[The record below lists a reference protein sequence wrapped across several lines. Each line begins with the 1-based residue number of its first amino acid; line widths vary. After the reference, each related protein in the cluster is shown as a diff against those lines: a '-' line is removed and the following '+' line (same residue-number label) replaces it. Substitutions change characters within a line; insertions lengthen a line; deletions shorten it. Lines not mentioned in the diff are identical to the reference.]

1 MQVSK
6 VYSCF
11 NDGTGAVLSEIEV
24 SVTPGIPTFS
34 VLGLCDSSIREAQ
47 GRLQSALAVSGFKMP
62 KGHVTVS
69 ISPAYMKKSG
79 SGFDLPMALGILFA
93 SSQLPE
99 PPGKRVYAEGELS
112 LRGEIKATPGSV
124 MRLVGIKDE
133 NFDIMMIPE
142 EERTSASCAGF
153 AGALVSDLAG
163 VRSVF
168 GIGGYSE
175 EILTPDG
182 LVQDDED
189 AVDISLLKGQE
200 KAKRAVV
207 LSAAGFH
214 NILLVGS
221 PGSGKTM
228 AGRILKGLLPPLYPD
243 EISEVYALTEAVE
256 GEGTGP
262 SRTRPFRYAGP
273 AITVSG
279 LMGSTVNLSPGE
291 LALANHGVL
300 LADEL
305 CEYKTDVIETLRQ
318 PLEDREIRLTKNG
331 RTFVYPA
338 GFIFA
343 GTANPCKCGQY
354 LEPGRRCRCTPGARK
369 RYMSKISGPLLD
381 RIDIVSEMTSISGAD
396 MASICENRISDETV
410 RVRDAVAEC
419 WERQHDRYKA
429 FGKKLLNATVK
440 VENPAEVMRISEKV
454 VEYASNLSE
463 KGFFSARGFT
473 GVLRVARTIADL
485 DGREDVGDR
494 DVSEAAIY
502 RTKLFE

>member
-47 GRLQSALAVSGFKMP
+47 GRLHSALAVSGFKMP

-79 SGFDLPMALGILFA
+79 SGFDLPIALGILFA

-112 LRGEIKATPGSV
+112 LKGEIKATPGCV
-124 MRLVGIKDE
+124 KRLVCMRQEG
-133 NFDIMMIPE
+133 FDIKIIPE
-142 EERTSASCAGF
+142 EEERSAAVAGYR
-153 AGALVSDLAG
+153 GALVSSLSEA
-163 VRSVF
+163 RSVF
-168 GIGGYSE
+168 GLKGYCERVLAFACGSQ
-175 EILTPDG
+175 G
-182 LVQDDED
+182 ED
-189 AVDISLLKGQE
+189 PVDISLLKGQE
-200 KAKRAVV
+200 KAKRAII

-228 AGRILKGLLPPLYPD
+228 AGRILTGLIPPLYPE
-243 EISEVYALTEAVE
+243 EIPEVYALAEAVE
-256 GEGTGP
+256 GDGAEPTD
-262 SRTRPFRYAGP
+262 TRPCRYAGP
-273 AITVSG
+273 AISVSG
-279 LMGSTVNLSPGE
+279 LLGNSSNLAPGE
-291 LALANHGVL
+291 LALADHGVL

-305 CEYKTDVIETLRQ
+305 CEYKPEVLEALRQ
-318 PLEDREIRLTKNG
+318 PLEDREIRLTKSG
-331 RTFVYPA
+331 KTFVYPA
-338 GFIFA
+338 RFIFA
-343 GTANPCKCGQY
+343 GTANPCKCGLY
-354 LEPGRRCRCTPGARK
+354 LEPGRKCRCTPGARK
-369 RYMSKISGPLLD
+369 RYMGKLSGPLLD

-396 MASICENRISDETV
+396 MASICENSISDETV
-410 RVRDAVAEC
+410 RIRNAVAEC
-419 WERQHDRYKA
+419 WERQHERYREL
-429 FGKKLLNATVK
+429 GCRLLNATVRA
-440 VENPAEVMRISEKV
+440 ENPAEAMRIPQKV
-454 VEYASNLSE
+454 AQYASELSE

-485 DGREDVGDR
+485 DGREDVGER

>member
-47 GRLQSALAVSGFKMP
+47 GRLHSALAVSGFKMP

-79 SGFDLPMALGILFA
+79 SGFDLPIALGILFA

-112 LRGEIKATPGSV
+112 LKGEIKATPGCV
-124 MRLVGIKDE
+124 KRLVCMRQEG
-133 NFDIMMIPE
+133 FDIKIIPE
-142 EERTSASCAGF
+142 EEERSAAVAGYR
-153 AGALVSDLAG
+153 GALVSSLSEA
-163 VRSVF
+163 RSVF
-168 GIGGYSE
+168 GLKGYCERVLAFACGSQ
-175 EILTPDG
+175 G
-182 LVQDDED
+182 ED
-189 AVDISLLKGQE
+189 PVDISLLKGQE
-200 KAKRAVV
+200 KAKRAII

-228 AGRILKGLLPPLYPD
+228 AGRILTGLIPPLYPE
-243 EISEVYALTEAVE
+243 EIPEVYALAEAVE
-256 GEGTGP
+256 GDGAEPTD
-262 SRTRPFRYAGP
+262 TRPCRYAGP
-273 AITVSG
+273 AISVSG
-279 LMGSTVNLSPGE
+279 LLGNSSNLAPGE
-291 LALANHGVL
+291 LALADHGVL

-305 CEYKTDVIETLRQ
+305 CEYKPEVLEALRQ
-318 PLEDREIRLTKNG
+318 PLEDREIRLTKSG
-331 RTFVYPA
+331 KTFVYPA
-338 GFIFA
+338 RFIFA
-343 GTANPCKCGQY
+343 GTANPCKCGLY
-354 LEPGRRCRCTPGARK
+354 LEPGRKCRCTPGARK
-369 RYMSKISGPLLD
+369 RYMGKLSGPLLD

-396 MASICENRISDETV
+396 MASICENNISDETV
-410 RVRDAVAEC
+410 RIRNAVAEC
-419 WERQHDRYKA
+419 WERQHDRYRKL
-429 FGKKLLNATVK
+429 GNRLLNATVRA
-440 VENPAEVMRISEKV
+440 ENPAEAMRIPQKV
-454 VEYASNLSE
+454 AQYASELSE

-485 DGREDVGDR
+485 DGREDVGER

>member
-1 MQVSK
+1 MLVSK

-24 SVTPGIPTFS
+24 SVTPGISTFS

-47 GRLQSALAVSGFKMP
+47 GRIHSALSVSGFKMP

-79 SGFDLPMALGILFA
+79 SGFDLPIALGILFA

-99 PPGKRVYAEGELS
+99 PAGKVIYAEGELT
-112 LRGEIKATPGSV
+112 LRGEIKATPGTV
-124 MRLVGIKDE
+124 MRLVSIADKG
-133 NFDIMMIPE
+133 FDIKIIPE
-142 EERTSASCAGF
+142 DERPSASCAGF
-153 AGALVSDLAG
+153 KGALVSDLND
-163 VRSVF
+163 VRSLF
-168 GIGGYSE
+168 GMEGYSE
-175 EILTPDG
+175 ETLMFESADS
-182 LVQDDED
+182 QSDDP
-189 AVDISLLKGQE
+189 VDISLLKGQE
-200 KAKRAVV
+200 KAKRAIL

-214 NILLVGS
+214 NILLIGS

-228 AGRILKGLLPPLYPD
+228 AGRILTGLIPPLYQE
-243 EISEVYALTEAVE
+243 EIPEVYALAEAVE
-256 GEGTGP
+256 GEGT
-262 SRTRPFRYAGP
+262 RPTNIRPCRYAGP
-273 AITVSG
+273 SISISG
-279 LMGSTVNLSPGE
+279 LIGNSTTLSPGE

-305 CEYKTDVIETLRQ
+305 CEYRSEVLGVLRQ

-331 RTFVYPA
+331 KVFVYPA
-338 GFIFA
+338 SFIFA

-354 LEPGRRCRCTPGARK
+354 LEPGRRCRCTPGARM
-369 RYMSKISGPLLD
+369 RYMSKLSGPLLD
-381 RIDIVSEMTSISGAD
+381 RIDLISEMTSISGAD
-396 MASICENRISDETV
+396 MASICEGGRHDETE
-410 RVRDAVAEC
+410 RLRDLVAEC
-419 WERQHDRYKA
+419 WERQHDRYKSL
-429 FGKKLLNATVK
+429 GKRLLNATVAAD
-440 VENPAEVMRISEKV
+440 NPAEIMRIPEPV
-454 VEYASNLSE
+454 AAFASNLAE

-485 DGREDVGDR
+485 DGRMDVEEG

>member
-47 GRLQSALAVSGFKMP
+47 GRLHSALAVSGFKMP

-79 SGFDLPMALGILFA
+79 SGFDLPIALGILFA

-112 LRGEIKATPGSV
+112 LKGEIKATPGCV
-124 MRLVGIKDE
+124 KRLVCMRQVG
-133 NFDIMMIPE
+133 FDIKIIPE
-142 EERTSASCAGF
+142 EEERSAAVAGYR
-153 AGALVSDLAG
+153 GALVSSLSEA
-163 VRSVF
+163 RSVF
-168 GIGGYSE
+168 GLKGYCERVLAFACGSQ
-175 EILTPDG
+175 G
-182 LVQDDED
+182 ED
-189 AVDISLLKGQE
+189 PVDISLLKGQE
-200 KAKRAVV
+200 KAKRAII

-228 AGRILKGLLPPLYPD
+228 AGRILTGLIPPLYPE
-243 EISEVYALTEAVE
+243 EIPEVYALTEAVE
-256 GEGTGP
+256 GDGAEPTD
-262 SRTRPFRYAGP
+262 TRPCRYAGP
-273 AITVSG
+273 AISVSG
-279 LMGSTVNLSPGE
+279 LLGNSSNLAPGE
-291 LALANHGVL
+291 LALADHGVL

-305 CEYKTDVIETLRQ
+305 CEYKPEVLEALRQ
-318 PLEDREIRLTKNG
+318 PLEDREIRLTKSG
-331 RTFVYPA
+331 KTFVYPA
-338 GFIFA
+338 RFIFA
-343 GTANPCKCGQY
+343 GTANPCKCGLY
-354 LEPGRRCRCTPGARK
+354 LEPGRKCRCTPGARK
-369 RYMSKISGPLLD
+369 RYMGKLSGPLLD

-396 MASICENRISDETV
+396 MASICENSISDETV
-410 RVRDAVAEC
+410 RIRNAVAEC
-419 WERQHDRYKA
+419 WERQHERYREL
-429 FGKKLLNATVK
+429 GCRLLNATVRA
-440 VENPAEVMRISEKV
+440 ENPAEAMRIPQKV
-454 VEYASNLSE
+454 AQYASELSE

-485 DGREDVGDR
+485 DGREDVGER

>member
-47 GRLQSALAVSGFKMP
+47 GRLHSALAVSGFKMP

-79 SGFDLPMALGILFA
+79 SGFDLPIALGILFA

-112 LRGEIKATPGSV
+112 LKGEIKATPGCV
-124 MRLVGIKDE
+124 KRLVCMRQEG
-133 NFDIMMIPE
+133 FDIKIIPE
-142 EERTSASCAGF
+142 EEERSAAVAGYR
-153 AGALVSDLAG
+153 GALVSSLSEA
-163 VRSVF
+163 RSVF
-168 GIGGYSE
+168 GLKGYCERVLAFACGSQ
-175 EILTPDG
+175 G
-182 LVQDDED
+182 ED
-189 AVDISLLKGQE
+189 PVDISLLKGQE
-200 KAKRAVV
+200 KAKRAII

-228 AGRILKGLLPPLYPD
+228 AGRILTGLIPPLYPE
-243 EISEVYALTEAVE
+243 EIPEVYALAEAVE
-256 GEGTGP
+256 GDGAEPTD
-262 SRTRPFRYAGP
+262 TRPCRYAGP
-273 AITVSG
+273 AISVSG
-279 LMGSTVNLSPGE
+279 LLGNSSNRAPGE
-291 LALANHGVL
+291 LALADHGVL

-305 CEYKTDVIETLRQ
+305 CEYKPEVLEALRQ
-318 PLEDREIRLTKNG
+318 PLEDREIRLTKSG
-331 RTFVYPA
+331 KTFVYPA
-338 GFIFA
+338 RFIFA
-343 GTANPCKCGQY
+343 GTANPCKCGLY
-354 LEPGRRCRCTPGARK
+354 LEPGRKCRCTPGARK
-369 RYMSKISGPLLD
+369 RYMGKLSGPLLD

-396 MASICENRISDETV
+396 MASICENNISDETV
-410 RVRDAVAEC
+410 RIRNAVAEC
-419 WERQHDRYKA
+419 WERQHDRYRKL
-429 FGKKLLNATVK
+429 GNRLLNATVRA
-440 VENPAEVMRISEKV
+440 ENPAEAMRIPQKV
-454 VEYASNLSE
+454 AQYASELSE

-485 DGREDVGDR
+485 DGREDVGER

>member
-47 GRLQSALAVSGFKMP
+47 GRLHSALAVSGFKMP

-79 SGFDLPMALGILFA
+79 SGFDLPIALGILFA

-112 LRGEIKATPGSV
+112 LKGEIKATPGCV
-124 MRLVGIKDE
+124 KRLVCMRQEG
-133 NFDIMMIPE
+133 FDIKIIPE
-142 EERTSASCAGF
+142 EEERSAAVAGYR
-153 AGALVSDLAG
+153 GALVSSLSEA
-163 VRSVF
+163 RSVF
-168 GIGGYSE
+168 GLKGYCERVLAFACGSQ
-175 EILTPDG
+175 G
-182 LVQDDED
+182 ED
-189 AVDISLLKGQE
+189 PVDISLLKGQE
-200 KAKRAVV
+200 KAKRAII

-228 AGRILKGLLPPLYPD
+228 AGRILTGLIPPLYPE
-243 EISEVYALTEAVE
+243 EIPEVYALTEAVE
-256 GEGTGP
+256 GDGAEPTD
-262 SRTRPFRYAGP
+262 TRPCRYAGP
-273 AITVSG
+273 AISVSG
-279 LMGSTVNLSPGE
+279 LLGNSSNLAPGE
-291 LALANHGVL
+291 LALADHGVL

-305 CEYKTDVIETLRQ
+305 CEYKPEVLEALRQ
-318 PLEDREIRLTKNG
+318 PLEDREIRLTKSG
-331 RTFVYPA
+331 KTFVYPA
-338 GFIFA
+338 RFIFA
-343 GTANPCKCGQY
+343 GTANPCKCGLY
-354 LEPGRRCRCTPGARK
+354 LEPGRKCRCTPGARK
-369 RYMSKISGPLLD
+369 RYMGKLSGPLLD

-396 MASICENRISDETV
+396 MASICENSISDETV
-410 RVRDAVAEC
+410 RIRNAVAEC
-419 WERQHDRYKA
+419 WERQHERYREL
-429 FGKKLLNATVK
+429 GCRLLNATVRA
-440 VENPAEVMRISEKV
+440 ENPAEAMRIPQKV
-454 VEYASNLSE
+454 AQYASELSE

-485 DGREDVGDR
+485 DGREDVGER

>member
-47 GRLQSALAVSGFKMP
+47 GRLPSALAISGFKMP

-79 SGFDLPMALGILFA
+79 SGFDLPIALGILFA

-99 PPGKRVYAEGELS
+99 PLGKRVYAEGELS
-112 LRGEIKATPGSV
+112 LSGEIKATPGSV
-124 MRLVGIKDE
+124 MRLVSIKDG
-133 NFDIMMIPE
+133 NFDIRIIPE
-142 EERTSASCAGF
+142 EERNSAACAGF
-153 AGALVSDLAG
+153 TGALVTSLSG
-163 VRSVF
+163 VRAVF
-168 GIGGYSE
+168 GIEGYHE
-175 EILTPDG
+175 EILTLDG
-182 LVQDDED
+182 LVQEEDD

-200 KAKRAVV
+200 KAKRAIV

-228 AGRILKGLLPPLYPD
+228 AGRMLKGLLPPLYPE

-262 SRTRPFRYAGP
+262 KQSRPFRYAGP
-273 AITVSG
+273 SISVTG
-279 LMGSTVNLSPGE
+279 LLGSTVNLAPGE

-305 CEYKTDVIETLRQ
+305 CEYKTEVIEALRQ
-318 PLEDREIRLTKNG
+318 PLEDREIRLTKSG
-331 RTFVYPA
+331 KTFVYPA
-338 GFIFA
+338 NYIFA

-369 RYMSKISGPLLD
+369 RYMSKLSGPLLD

-396 MASICENRISDETV
+396 MATICENRLSDETV
-410 RVRDAVAEC
+410 RLRDVIAEC
-419 WERQHDRYKA
+419 WERQHDRYREI
-429 FGKKLLNATVK
+429 GNRLLNATVRA
-440 VENPAEVMRISEKV
+440 ENPAEVMRIPQDV
-454 VEYASNLSE
+454 ALYASELSE

-485 DGREDVGDR
+485 DGREDVGKK